1 MWSLSKY
8 ELLTEY
14 CKLRNCYGVLIEE
27 RGELED
33 ASDEVYHKVHKD
45 LLGVLL
51 NRFPIE
57 HAYRLHIAAVF
68 QRIILTDEEKEMDE
82 IFSAMCDPSVKAY
95 FFTVTCGPNGGLD
108 ES

>member
-14 CKLRNCYGVLIEE
+14 CKLRNCYGVWVEE
-27 RGELED
+27 KLHLAD
-33 ASDEVYHKVHKD
+33 DSFIDTAYDN
-45 LLGVLL
+45 LLAVFM
-51 NRFPIE
+51 RKFPIQMAYKF
-57 HAYRLHIAAVF
+57 HACIFVNEF
-68 QRIILTDEEKEMDE
+68 ILVDEEKEMDE
-82 IFSAMCDPSVKAY
+82 IFAAMCDPSVKEY